1 MIISGNK
8 IRMTAT
14 ELDNYRATN
23 GVQKTPETVEE
34 YNAVLTKTAEQWEDA
49 AKAENDNAAA
59 FLAAITR
66 DAKIPE

>member
-1 MIISGNK
+1 MIVLGNK
-8 IRMTAT
+8 VRMTST

-23 GVQKTPETVEE
+23 GVQKAPETVEE
-34 YNAVLTKTAEQWEDA
+34 YNAVLTKTADQWQDA

-66 DAKIPE
+66 DARIPE